1 MIPAIHEQKEY
12 LITGPNSPLRP
23 AGHKLQYWSVL
34 DTAKMKKKK
43 TGHENKGVLELK
55 TSYLRW
61 TVEARNWLLIS
72 PILLSLNARAEAV
85 EAAVVDGST
94 DDLEEDMFVVIWYLT
109 DERRGERCSL
119 GMENRHKTKK
129 LRVYLGKRTADYS
142 TGAHS
147 LADDLV
153 RGSIIEK
160 SARVAKS
167 EAY

>member
-1 MIPAIHEQKEY
+1 VRKAVIPAIHEQKEY

-85 EAAVVDGST
+85 EAVEVDGAT
-94 DDLEEDMFVVIWYLT
+94 DDLEEDMFVVLRHT
-109 DERRGERCSL
+109 RRGERGSPR
-119 GMENRHKTKK
+119 N
-129 LRVYLGKRTADYS
+129 GK
-142 TGAHS
+142 
-147 LADDLV
+147 
-153 RGSIIEK
+153 
-160 SARVAKS
+160 
-167 EAY
+167 

>member
-1 MIPAIHEQKEY
+1 MKREAAKLRSRIPLLRSIQPLLYANSAPRLVRKAVIPAIHEQKEY

-85 EAAVVDGST
+85 EAVEVDGAT
-94 DDLEEDMFVVIWYLT
+94 DDLEEDMFVVLRHT
-109 DERRGERCSL
+109 RRGERGSPR
-119 GMENRHKTKK
+119 N
-129 LRVYLGKRTADYS
+129 GK
-142 TGAHS
+142 
-147 LADDLV
+147 
-153 RGSIIEK
+153 
-160 SARVAKS
+160 
-167 EAY
+167 